1 MPMGQGIQGL
11 SCAVI
16 TIAAPAYLLSWHEC
30 FNIVLPVSSW
40 HNLGA
45 LKLLMQAAHLTLIAH
60 IRIHLEIHYFAVV
73 RSALF
78 PSSFY
83 WGFYFHLFYL
93 CCVGF
98 LFVARYF
105 CCV

>member
-16 TIAAPAYLLSWHEC
+16 TIAATAYFLAWHEC

-40 HNLGA
+40 HNFGA
-45 LKLLMQAAHLTLIAH
+45 QKLLMQAAQAILIAH
-60 IRIHLEIHYFAVV
+60 IRIHLEIHYFSVV
-73 RSALF
+73 CSALF

-83 WGFYFHLFYL
+83 WVFYFHLLYL

-98 LFVARYF
+98 LFVAMYF